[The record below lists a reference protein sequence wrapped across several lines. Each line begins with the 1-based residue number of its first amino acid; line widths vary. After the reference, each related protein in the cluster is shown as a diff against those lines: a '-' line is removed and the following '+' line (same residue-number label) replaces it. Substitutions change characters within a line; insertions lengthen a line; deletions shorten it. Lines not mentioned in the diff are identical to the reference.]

1 MLLTIALYKITHT
14 LSSGKGASVRRV
26 LRLTIKQDSVT
37 IVKRFCCDIFFTDDE
52 VKYRS
57 EVLGFHLDYIES
69 DKEIFSHKISKLVF
83 R

>member
-14 LSSGKGASVRRV
+14 LSSCKGASIRRV
-26 LRLTIKQDSVT
+26 LRLTIKQDSVPL
-37 IVKRFCCDIFFTDDE
+37 VKRFCCDVFFVDDE
-52 VKYRS
+52 VQYVS
-57 EVLGFHLDYIES
+57 EVFGFQMDYVES